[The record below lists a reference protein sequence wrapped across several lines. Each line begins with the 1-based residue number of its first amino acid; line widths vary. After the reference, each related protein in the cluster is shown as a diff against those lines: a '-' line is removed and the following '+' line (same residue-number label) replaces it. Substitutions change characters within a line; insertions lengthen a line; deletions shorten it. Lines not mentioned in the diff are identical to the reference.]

1 MRDITTDTFSEVLES
16 EKPVFVEFWATWCNP
31 CKMMAPVLESV
42 AEEND
47 WLDVV
52 KVNADENPELTKRYD
67 ISSIPTMLLFHK
79 GSIIKYVVGAKPKVF
94 IKEIISGLE

>member
-31 CKMMAPVLESV
+31 CKMMAPVLESI

-79 GSIIKYVVGAKPKVF
+79 GSIIKYVVGAKPKAF